1 MPAEP
6 TGQNQ
11 MGLSNPIKSLL
22 HSRGIHLRRW
32 LTGILSYPRYL
43 GYIKP
48 ALAEAGDAEFGV
60 RRKML
65 ARAWAPRQLTAP
77 LGKRLLALCPHPD
90 DESIG
95 AGGLLLAHRGIAEIH
110 LVCLTDGAGGG
121 SLEDGA
127 VDPATLANVRG
138 SEFRKTA
145 AALNA
150 ASLHHLD
157 YRDCS
162 VPCTPADA
170 ARLRSIVSA
179 IRPDVV
185 LLPWFLDAHDDHRQT
200 NLLYAKACSD
210 LDCVVLGYEIWSMLE
225 PNAYF
230 DITDH
235 LSGKLSLIANY
246 ASQLRTVD
254 YASYAFS
261 LARVRGYQAAM
272 RPARTGA
279 AEAFVALPNHEY
291 CDLVFQLYGAA
302 KQLDTASEGARF
314 AAAAEAAK

>member
-1 MPAEP
+1 MS
-6 TGQNQ
+6 
-11 MGLSNPIKSLL
+11 LSNPIKSLL
-22 HSRGIHLRRW
+22 HRRGIHLRRW
-32 LTGILSYPRYL
+32 LTGLVSYPRYL

-48 ALAEAGDAEFGV
+48 ELARAGAAEFGV

-65 ARAWAPRQLTAP
+65 GRAWTPRQLKAP

-95 AGGLLLAHRGIAEIH
+95 AGGLLQAHRGLAEIH
-110 LVCLTDGAGGG
+110 LVCLTDGVDGG
-121 SLEDGA
+121 SLEDAA
-127 VDPATLANVRG
+127 VDRAALAAVRG
-138 SEFRKTA
+138 GEFRKTV
-145 AALNA
+145 AALGA
-150 ASLHHLD
+150 ASAHHLD
-157 YRDCS
+157 YRDGN
-162 VPCTPADA
+162 VPCTETDA

-200 NLLYAKACSD
+200 NLLYARACEEF
-210 LDCVVLGYEIWSMLE
+210 DCAVLGYEVWSMLE
-225 PNAYF
+225 PNAFF

-246 ASQLRTVD
+246 ASQLRTVE
-254 YASYAFS
+254 YASYAS
-261 LARVRGYQAAM
+261 GLARVRGYQAAM

-291 CDLVFQLYGAA
+291 CDLVFQLYGTAEQLDAASDRVRFSHAAESSVAA
-302 KQLDTASEGARF
+302 K
-314 AAAAEAAK
+314 